1 MTHEGRKIKIGKNL
15 LPTPEF
21 SHNHDVY
28 LKFGEGER
36 IKKKTKGGKKKK
48 KMGKPII
55 ICIAFLLFQK
65 MVAAK
70 LRSPSNMYF

>member
-21 SHNHDVY
+21 SHNYDLY

-36 IKKKTKGGKKKK
+36 IKKKTKGGKKKENGEAYNNPYRFFALPK
-48 KMGKPII
+48 NG
-55 ICIAFLLFQK
+55 
-65 MVAAK
+65 
-70 LRSPSNMYF
+70 SS